1 MDKFAEE
8 YARLNNEQKEAVD
21 TIEGPVMVIAGPGTG
36 KTQTL
41 ALRIANILKITQVNP
56 SNILCLTFT
65 DNGAVEMLSRLTS
78 FIGTEAYKVKINTFH
93 SFCEFIMQSNL
104 EKFPQLADNPQSIDD
119 TDKYKIILDIL
130 IQLPV
135 KDPLRNIRKEG
146 QYASDIVQS
155 ISKLKKEGVS
165 VEDLRIIIEKEKTYF
180 EKTSEYYEEFLKI
193 RSNVIKTED
202 IEKLRINLLEKA
214 DKNNIYTKGVIEI
227 IEEYG
232 VENRNQLKEGIK
244 KIHKRLSG
252 ANYFE
257 KLESLLVIFVKYQNA
272 LSEKN
277 QYDYEDMIMF
287 VLEKLTQ
294 DEELLVSLQEQFQYI
309 LVDEY
314 QDTNSAQN
322 ELIYLLS
329 SYFEN
334 PNLFVVGDDDQ
345 SIFKFQGASLENIL
359 QFTRRFKEAKIV
371 TLRNNYRS
379 QPNVLK
385 ASRDIISQSENRLE
399 DELEGVN
406 KDLIPMSKLGEHK
419 LQLKVYPNVE
429 VEADYI
435 AKSIKELLKTNDPS
449 EIAVIMSTNREMDL
463 YAETFTKHK
472 IPHSVSKTG
481 NLLNSEHI
489 KNFLLILGYVAEPM
503 NDQFLARIL
512 YMPYWNF
519 SNLDLFK
526 TFRYCS
532 KNKKDYV
539 KCILS
544 EYELTEAGVKDTKA
558 FLEFG
563 NLLSD
568 FQIKYQNLHPAQLIP
583 VLLEETGILKYLL
596 DQTENYQELVK
607 FNNLYSF
614 LKSHIQLDRNFN
626 ITNYLENIQ
635 IAKDFNLALM
645 SEKNLVDD
653 SKVSVLTVYKAKG
666 LEFKHVFIPKLTESE
681 WEKKKGSEKIKLPR
695 SINKED
701 YSTNDLDEK
710 IRVFFVALTRAKE
723 QIYLSYPTYSETG
736 KENRPS
742 MFTISINEELVDK
755 IDVKID
761 EEIHRNMILSNL
773 TANNDLS
780 FSNTGKDYLKVILDS
795 FVLSPTTF
803 NSYRNCPH
811 CFFIT
816 KILSLPEAMSSSLA
830 YGNAVHA
837 TLKNYLSKLKRTKN
851 IPSFDFV
858 QDDFKSSLHKQF
870 INETDV
876 EDLITLGTKN
886 LSEFYKSELIKIKEN
901 SLPEINLGTYK
912 IRINDVPVKGM
923 IDRIDFVDELQG
935 VVDVVD
941 YKTGTATSDRVS
953 IKGKGEY
960 YIQLLFYKLLIQN
973 FPKYKWK
980 VNSGKIIYVDLDNTN
995 KSQGE
1000 KVFDLPEEDIEW
1012 LKLEIKNT
1020 YQSIMNLEFSRKN
1033 TKNCYN
1039 QELHNIN
1046 FVF

>member
-8 YARLNNEQKEAVD
+8 YARLNKEQKEAVD

-65 DNGAVEMLSRLTS
+65 DNGAVEMLTRLSS
-78 FIGTEAYKVKINTFH
+78 FIGPDAYKVKISTFH
-93 SFCEFIMQSNL
+93 SFCEFVMQSNL
-104 EKFPQLADNPQSIDD
+104 EKFPQLADTPQSIDE
-119 TDKYKIILDIL
+119 TDKYKIILEIL
-130 IQLPV
+130 LQLPV

-165 VEDLRIIIEKEKTYF
+165 VEDLRIIIDKEKAYF
-180 EKTSEYYEEFLKI
+180 EKTSEFYEEFLKI
-193 RSNVIKTED
+193 RSNTIKSED
-202 IEKLRINLLEKA
+202 VEKLKINLLESA

-227 IEEYG
+227 IEEYSI
-232 VENRNQLKEGIK
+232 ENRNQLKDGIK
-244 KIHKRLSG
+244 KIFKRLSS

-257 KLESLLVIFVKYQNA
+257 KLESLLVVFEKYQNA
-272 LSEKN
+272 LSDMN

-294 DEELLVSLQEQFQYI
+294 DEELLNSLQEQFQYI

-359 QFTRRFKEAKIV
+359 QFTKRFKEAKIV

-385 ASRDIISQSENRLE
+385 ASRDIITQSENRLE
-399 DELEGVN
+399 DEFEGVN
-406 KDLIPMSKLGEHK
+406 KDLVPMSKPIENK
-419 LQLKVYPNVE
+419 LQLKIYPNIE

-435 AKSIKELLKTNDPS
+435 AKSIKELLKDNDPS
-449 EIAVIMSTNREMDL
+449 EIAVIMSTNRQMDL
-463 YAETFTKHK
+463 FAETFTKHK

-489 KNFLLILGYVAEPM
+489 KNFILILEYVDDPM
-503 NDQFLARIL
+503 NDQLLARIL
-512 YMPYWNF
+512 YMPYWDF
-519 SNLDLFK
+519 DNLDLFK
-526 TFRYCS
+526 LFTYCK

-544 EYELTEAGVKDTKA
+544 EYELTEAGVKNYQK
-558 FLEFG
+558 FLEFVK
-563 NLLSD
+563 LLSD
-568 FQIKYQNLHPAQLIP
+568 FQNKYQNLHPAQLIP
-583 VLLEETGILKYLL
+583 VLLEDTGILKYLL
-596 DQTENYQELVK
+596 NQNENYQELLK

-614 LKSHIQLDRNFN
+614 LKNHIRLDKDFN
-626 ITNYLENIQ
+626 IKNYLENIR
-635 IAKDFNLALM
+635 IAKDYNIALM

-653 SKVSVLTVYKAKG
+653 SKVSILTVYKAKG
-666 LEFKHVFIPKLTESE
+666 LEFKHVFISNLTEAE

-710 IRVFFVALTRAKE
+710 IRVFYVALTRAKE
-723 QIYLSYPTYSETG
+723 QVYLSYPTYSETG
-736 KENRPS
+736 RENRPS
-742 MFTISINEELVDK
+742 MFTSSINEELLDK

-761 EEIHRNMILSNL
+761 EEIHKNMILSNL
-773 TANNDLS
+773 TTNDDLT
-780 FSNTGKDYLKVILDS
+780 FSNTGKDYLKAFLDN

-803 NSYRNCPH
+803 NSYRSCPH
-811 CFFIT
+811 CFFIS
-816 KILSLPEAMSSSLA
+816 KILRLPEAMSPSLA

-837 TLKNYLSKLKRTKN
+837 TLKNYLNKFKRTRNVPTLEFLK
-851 IPSFDFV
+851 
-858 QDDFKSSLHKQF
+858 DDFKSSLYKQF
-870 INETDV
+870 LNESDI
-876 EDLITLGTKN
+876 ENLLILGNKN
-886 LSEFYKSELIKIKEN
+886 LEEFYKTSLVNIKETSLSEL
-901 SLPEINLGTYK
+901 NLGTYK
-912 IRINDVPVKGM
+912 IRVNDVPIKGM
-923 IDRIDFVDELQG
+923 IDRIDFVDELG
-935 VVDVVD
+935 GIVDVID
-941 YKTGTATSDRVS
+941 YKTGTATSGSVS
-953 IKGKGEY
+953 IKGRGDY
-960 YIQLLFYKLLIQN
+960 YVQLLFYKLLIQN

-980 VNSGKIIYVDLDNTN
+980 VNSGKIIYVDLDSTN

-1000 KVFDLPEEDIEW
+1000 KVFDLPDEDIEW
-1012 LKLEIKNT
+1012 LKTEIKNT
-1020 YQSIMNLEFSRKN
+1020 YDSIMNLEFSRKN

>member
-1 MDKFAEE
+1 LDKFAEE
-8 YARLNNEQKEAVD
+8 YARLNKEQKEAVD

-41 ALRIANILKITQVNP
+41 ALRIANILKISQVNP

-65 DNGAVEMLSRLTS
+65 DNGAVEMLTRLTS
-78 FIGTEAYKVKINTFH
+78 FIGPDAYKVKISTFH
-93 SFCEFIMQSNL
+93 SFCEFVMQSNL
-104 EKFPQLADNPQSIDD
+104 EKFPQLIENSQSIDE
-119 TDKYKIILDIL
+119 TDKIKIILEIL
-130 IQLPV
+130 SKLSV
-135 KDPLRNIRKEG
+135 KDPLRNIKNEG
-146 QYASDIVQS
+146 LYAKDIIQS

-165 VEDLRIIIEKEKTYF
+165 VEDLRIIIDKEKTYF
-180 EKTSEYYEEFLKI
+180 EKTKEFYEEFLKI
-193 RSNVIKTED
+193 RSNTIKTED
-202 IEKLRINLLEKA
+202 VEKLKINLLEKA
-214 DKNNIYTKGVIEI
+214 DQNNIYTKGVLEI

-232 VENRNQLKEGIK
+232 VENMNQLKEGIN
-244 KIHKRLSG
+244 KIYKRLSS

-257 KLESLLVIFVKYQNA
+257 KLESLLGIFEKYQNI
-272 LSEKN
+272 LHDKG

-294 DEELLVSLQEQFQYI
+294 DEELLNSLQEQFHYI

-359 QFTRRFKEAKIV
+359 QFTKRFKEAKIV

-385 ASRDIISQSENRLE
+385 ASRDIITKSENRLE
-399 DELEGVN
+399 DEYEGVN
-406 KDLIPMSKLGEHK
+406 KDLVPMANIKENK
-419 LQLKVYPNVE
+419 IELKVYPNAQI
-429 VEADYI
+429 EADYI
-435 AKSIKELLKTNDPS
+435 AKSIKELLKENDPS

-463 YAETFTKHK
+463 YTETFIRYK

-489 KNFLLILGYVAEPM
+489 NNFLLILEYVADPL
-503 NDQFLARIL
+503 NDQILARIL
-512 YMPYWNF
+512 YMPYWEF
-519 SNLDLFK
+519 SNLDLYK
-526 TFRYCS
+526 LFRYCS
-532 KNKKDYV
+532 QNKKDYV

-544 EYELTEAGVKDTKA
+544 EYELNEAGIEHTKK
-558 FLEFG
+558 FIEFG

-568 FQIKYQNLHPAQLIP
+568 LQSKYQNLHPAQLIP
-583 VLLEETGILKYLL
+583 VLLEDTGILKYLL
-596 DQTENYQELVK
+596 NNAENYPELVK

-614 LKSHIQLDRNFN
+614 LKNHVRLDKDFN
-626 ITNYLENIQ
+626 IKNYLENIQ
-635 IAKDFNLALM
+635 IAKDYNIALM

-666 LEFKHVFIPKLTESE
+666 LEFKYVFIPKLTEGE
-681 WEKKKGSEKIKLPR
+681 WEKKRGSEKIKLPR

-723 QIYLSYPTYSETG
+723 QVYLSYPTYSESG

-742 MFTISINEELVDK
+742 MFTSSIDK
-755 IDVKID
+755 DLLDETNVKID
-761 EEIHRNMILSNL
+761 EEIHKDMILSNL
-773 TANNDLS
+773 TTNNNLS
-780 FSNTGKDYLKVILDS
+780 FSNTGKDYLKVFLDS

-811 CFFIT
+811 CFFINN
-816 KILSLPEAMSSSLA
+816 ILRLPGAMSPSLA

-837 TLKNYLSKLKRTKN
+837 TLKNYLNKLKRTRN
-851 IPSFDFV
+851 IPTLEFLR
-858 QDDFKSSLHKQF
+858 DDFKSTLQKQF
-870 INETDV
+870 LTETDI
-876 EDLITLGTKN
+876 ENLMLLGDKN
-886 LSEFYKSELIKIKEN
+886 LEEFYKNELIKIKDT
-901 SLPEINLGTYK
+901 SLPEMNFGTYK
-912 IRINDVPVKGM
+912 IRIGDVPVKGLV
-923 IDRIDFVDELQG
+923 DRIDFVDELGG
-935 VVDVVD
+935 VVDVID
-941 YKTGTATSDRVS
+941 YKTGSANSGSVS
-953 IKGKGEY
+953 IKSRGDY
-960 YIQLLFYKLLIQN
+960 YVQLLFYKLLIQN
-973 FPKYKWK
+973 FPKYKWR
-980 VNSGKIIYVDLDNTN
+980 VNSGKIIYVDLDSTG

-1000 KVFDLPEEDIEW
+1000 KVFDLPDEDIEW
-1012 LKLEIKNT
+1012 LKTEIKNT
-1020 YQSIMNLEFSRKN
+1020 YDSIMNLEFSRKN